1 MGFREL
7 VAAVSLGQVGL
18 ILAHVFERFYRADAS
33 RARTTGGAGIGLA
46 VVKQLVEA
54 HQGWISV
61 QSSPGQGSTFRFTL
75 PAVVGEARTGA
86 SAGVDTPG

>member
-54 HQGWISV
+54 HQGRVSV
-61 QSSPGQGSTFRFTL
+61 RSTPGQGSTFRVTL
-75 PAVVGEARTGA
+75 LAAAGEARTGA
-86 SAGVDTPG
+86 AAGTGGPG